1 MVPPKME
8 RFLEQKHF
16 KHDNTPMEVKGRS
29 REIFAAGGGP
39 VITMTE
45 HPVQHSIL
53 KMNKMSISKIFDEL

>member
-16 KHDNTPMEVKGRS
+16 KHDNTPMEVKRQGNCPPLVVDLVFS
-29 REIFAAGGGP
+29 Y
-39 VITMTE
+39 
-45 HPVQHSIL
+45 SIL